1 MMDVDTSDSL
11 IGKIKCNSLNTYQV
25 ISPGDLNLSSNYV
38 FSTFEME
45 NFISILTSLDRR
57 SKVNE
62 KYIQMKRKIFK
73 KLFVQC
79 DCCVSKMKC
88 IHKNKVRKTYR
99 DITKKLEM
107 LQQMETKLTIECQK
121 LYNFYIQTKYK
132 YDNFNCIVTPPPN
145 QITPEYRTLLKRL
158 LKNDSD
164 EKINGNLQ
172 TMYEGLKKIECVH
185 GDFKSQL
192 QGRNSI
198 LKQVVLP
205 PKVNCVIRG
214 TILATYKSP
223 DVIGLP
229 QSLEPKLKHLKFLSH
244 LVAITFKRDPVLNS
258 GAFVFIGRVEFV
270 SGDCIHI
277 HPTWLTPTHGDID
290 GDTFT
295 GYIIPCE
302 RSVWELYINLSPQ
315 MAMYRPFGQTRL
327 EFLQVHAVRFHNN
340 ADKILANTKY
350 AQYYNVT
357 KGNTLHR
364 LNETLLTITLLES
377 SLEAYNFV
385 KYIDEKCMSDNNC
398 FMISMQG
405 NKCPITDQIV
415 ESGAKG
421 THEMLNSIREN
432 YPKSPEE
439 YIADLI
445 KYPNEFITQ
454 SKSIS
459 IEGYALNTFFATQQF
474 VEINYNHQ
482 VTYNGHIL
490 VDHVDKLMPAEILI
504 PPSVA
509 KWIFDNN
516 E

>member
-1 MMDVDTSDSL
+1 MECVSL
-11 IGKIKCNSLNTYQV
+11 EGKLKCNSLNIYQIV
-25 ISPGDLNLSSNYV
+25 GASDLNLTPDYKFTTS
-38 FSTFEME
+38 EME
-45 NFISILTSLDRR
+45 SFLSILTSLDRR
-57 SKVNE
+57 SKINE
-62 KYIQMKRKIFK
+62 KYISMKQKIFK
-73 KLFVQC
+73 RLSKINPNQASKQYRAIAKKLFLLQ
-79 DCCVSKMKC
+79 
-88 IHKNKVRKTYR
+88 
-99 DITKKLEM
+99 KLEK
-107 LQQMETKLTIECQK
+107 KLTIECQQ
-121 LYNFYIQTKYK
+121 LYNFYIVTKYR
-132 YDNFNCIVTPPPN
+132 YDNYNCIITPPPN

-164 EKINGNLQ
+164 EKQNGNLQ
-172 TMYEGLKKIECVH
+172 TMYTGLKNIEFTH
-185 GDFKSQL
+185 GLPKSQL

-214 TILATYKSP
+214 TILAAYKSP

-229 QSLEPKLKHLKFLSH
+229 LSLEPKLKHLIYLSH
-244 LVAITFKRDPVLNS
+244 LVVIVFKRDPVLNA

-270 SGDCIHI
+270 PGDCIHI

-302 RSVWELYINLSPQ
+302 RSVWEMYINLSPQ

-327 EFLQVHAVRFHNN
+327 EFLQVHAVRFNY
-340 ADKILANTKY
+340 KRMLANTKY

-357 KGNTLHR
+357 QGNTLQR
-364 LNETLLTITLLES
+364 LNETLLSITLLES

-385 KYIDEKCMSDNNC
+385 KYISDLCMADNNC

-405 NKCPITDQIV
+405 NKCPITYHIV
-415 ESGAKG
+415 SSGAKG
-421 THEMLNSIREN
+421 TKEMLNSIRED
-432 YPKSPEE
+432 YPKTPQN
-439 YIADLI
+439 YIKDLI

-474 VEINYNHQ
+474 VEINYLHQ
-482 VTYNGHIL
+482 VTYNDQVL
-490 VDHVDKLMPAEILI
+490 VDHVDFLMPDEILI

-509 KWIFDNN
+509 KWIYDNN
-516 E
+516 